1 MASILQLAAA
11 PFRTRSPA
19 RDARTDHQ
27 RLDAI
32 RSSITDAIESA
43 KQEQQG
49 LNQRLAMYQSRAAGL
64 LDDTSA
70 YGERSAAE
78 ERLLSEAERNV
89 IAATERLKQLQAHIV
104 QLVLMLEG
112 TTDQEPV
119 AALREA

>member
-49 LNQRLAMYQSRAAGL
+49 PQPAPRDVSVTGCGPFPRRNLVES
-64 LDDTSA
+64 
-70 YGERSAAE
+70 GERSAAE
-78 ERLLSEAERNV
+78 E
-89 IAATERLKQLQAHIV
+89 QLF
-104 QLVLMLEG
+104 
-112 TTDQEPV
+112 
-119 AALREA
+119 LRS